1 MKRRQNIIIFSA
13 GESVRNRN
21 VDYIKEQLQIR
32 DIACFDYRS
41 LFNQAHN
48 LSKIALLP
56 SLSKKIPTFD
66 FALIIADS
74 VDTIKLRG
82 GEERSSMRDNVIFE
96 IGLCVMALGVE
107 RVLLLAEKNVR
118 IPEDLEGIGKIG
130 VEYITFG
137 SKQMDKA
144 VDEVGRIIEDKAN
157 IMSKRFASQLDE
169 IIGHINV
176 NADLISPVFIGAA
189 VSSAEAYFL
198 NFIIRLLENIDKGF
212 SSKDNPKIVYPFPN
226 NFSVKIVMPTTV
238 NSLTRTQIAGF
249 YKSHGYKEYMISE
262 AGMRGLFF
270 YANYNESNNELVVV
284 DVPTSI
290 TASYVVVKSVLS
302 IDADDDYDVFAEER
316 FATKELDVYAFALSK
331 LLTYDV
337 AKERLSFIK
346 DALKKESVLKKLED
360 VSICVMDISK

>member
-1 MKRRQNIIIFSA
+1 MKTILLIVFGAVSLVV
-13 GESVRNRN
+13 GLSFLVR
-21 VDYIKEQLQIR
+21 
-32 DIACFDYRS
+32 
-41 LFNQAHN
+41 
-48 LSKIALLP
+48 ALYVY
-56 SLSKKIPTFD
+56 KVGKR
-66 FALIIADS
+66 A
-74 VDTIKLRG
+74 K
-82 GEERSSMRDNVIFE
+82 
-96 IGLCVMALGVE
+96 
-107 RVLLLAEKNVR
+107 RVLSAIQVYT
-118 IPEDLEGIGKIG
+118 IG
-130 VEYITFG
+130 V
-137 SKQMDKA
+137 
-144 VDEVGRIIEDKAN
+144 
-157 IMSKRFASQLDE
+157 FASVVLIFVPIYYTSYDFGDAYNFFRPLLIAIHNSLRIFILDGDFD
-169 IIGHINV
+169 I
-176 NADLISPVFIGAA
+176 
-189 VSSAEAYFL
+189 
-198 NFIIRLLENIDKGF
+198 
-212 SSKDNPKIVYPFPN
+212 
-226 NFSVKIVMPTTV
+226 TV

-302 IDADDDYDVFAEER
+302 IDSDDDYDVFAEER